1 VAIFDR
7 AIVRMLPAVPRPLVQ
22 KLSERYVAGPE
33 LKDARETVRRV
44 NTEGKLATID
54 VLGEEITNED
64 EAAAI
69 VRAYQDVFAD
79 IEHCGLDA
87 NVSVKLTAIGL
98 KLDYDLCRENLAVV
112 VEDAE
117 SRGNFVRIDM
127 EDSSTTDDTLRLYR
141 DLRERGRDN
150 VGVVLQAMLRRTD
163 DDIAA
168 LADLKPSVRLC
179 KGIYIEPPDL
189 AYQDS
194 DEVRASYVRALDA
207 LLAGGFYVGIAT
219 HDEWLLDEGRRLVAE
234 RGLSRNQYEFQML
247 LGVRPA
253 LGDELVR
260 EGRRL
265 RIYVPFGRHWYAYSL
280 RRLQE
285 NPKIAGYIA
294 ADTLGRLIGRNGV
307 GGSG

>member
-1 VAIFDR
+1 
-7 AIVRMLPAVPRPLVQ
+7 MLPAVPRPLVQ
-22 KLSERYVAGPE
+22 KLSERYIAGPE
-33 LKDARETVRRV
+33 LKDARETVRSINAGGR
-44 NTEGKLATID
+44 LATID

-87 NVSVKLTAIGL
+87 NVSVKLTALGL
-98 KLDYDLCRENLAVV
+98 NLDYELCRTNLAVV
-112 VEDAE
+112 VEDAA

-141 DLRERGRDN
+141 DLREHGRDN
-150 VGVVLQAMLRRTD
+150 VGVVLQALLRRTD
-163 DDIAA
+163 SDIAA

-179 KGIYIEPPDL
+179 KGIYVEPPEL
-189 AYQDS
+189 AYQDF
-194 DEVRASYVRALDA
+194 DEVRASYVRGLETLLDA
-207 LLAGGFYVGIAT
+207 GSYVGIAT

-234 RGLSRNQYEFQML
+234 RGLSRDEYEFQML

-260 EGRRL
+260 EGHRL

-294 ADTLGRLIGRNGV
+294 ADTLGRLIGRRNGSSSP
-307 GGSG
+307 G

>member
-1 VAIFDR
+1 LAIFDR
-7 AIVRMLPAVPRPLVQ
+7 ALARMLPAVPRPLVQ
-22 KLSERYVAGPE
+22 KLAERYIAGPE
-33 LKDARETVRRV
+33 LKDARETVRKV
-44 NTEGKLATID
+44 NAEGKLATVD

-79 IEHCGLDA
+79 IEHCELDS
-87 NVSVKLTAIGL
+87 NVSVKLTALGL
-98 KLDYDLCRENLAVV
+98 NLGYDICRANLRVV
-112 VEDAE
+112 VEDAA

-141 DLRERGRDN
+141 ELREEGREN
-150 VGVVLQAMLRRTD
+150 IGVVLQAMLRRTPA
-163 DDIAA
+163 DIEA
-168 LADLKPSVRLC
+168 LADLTPSVRLC
-179 KGIYIEPPDL
+179 KGIYVEPPDL
-189 AYQDS
+189 AYQDF
-194 DEVRASYVRALDA
+194 DEVRASYVRALEG
-207 LLAGGFYVGIAT
+207 LLAAGSYVGIAT

-234 RGLSRNQYEFQML
+234 RGLSRDDYEFQML

-260 EGRRL
+260 EGHRL

-294 ADTLGRLIGRNGV
+294 ADTVGRLIGRHNG
-307 GGSG
+307 S

>member
-1 VAIFDR
+1 
-7 AIVRMLPAVPRPLVQ
+7 MLPAVPRPLVQ
-22 KLSERYVAGPE
+22 KLSERYIAGPE
-33 LKDARETVRRV
+33 LKDARETVRRI
-44 NTEGKLATID
+44 NAEGKLATVD

-79 IEHCGLDA
+79 IEHCALDA
-87 NVSVKLTAIGL
+87 NVSVKLTALGL
-98 KLDYDLCRENLAVV
+98 NLDYDVCRANLAVV
-112 VEDAE
+112 VEDAA

-127 EDSSTTDDTLRLYR
+127 EDSSTTDDALRLYR

-179 KGIYIEPPDL
+179 KGIYVEPPEL
-189 AYQDS
+189 AYQDF
-194 DEVRASYVRALDA
+194 DDVRASYVRALEA
-207 LLAGGFYVGIAT
+207 LLDAGSYVGIAT

-234 RGLSRNQYEFQML
+234 RGLSRDEYEFQML

-260 EGRRL
+260 EGHRL

-294 ADTLGRLIGRNGV
+294 ADTLGRLIGRNGT
-307 GGSG
+307 

>member
-1 VAIFDR
+1 MF
-7 AIVRMLPAVPRPLVQ
+7 PAVPRPLVQ
-22 KLSERYVAGPE
+22 KLSERYIAGPE
-33 LKDARETVRRV
+33 LKDARETVRRI
-44 NTEGKLATID
+44 NAEGKLATVD

-79 IEHCGLDA
+79 IEHCALDA
-87 NVSVKLTAIGL
+87 NVSVKLTALGL
-98 KLDYDLCRENLAVV
+98 NLDYDVCRANLAVV
-112 VEDAE
+112 VEDAA

-127 EDSSTTDDTLRLYR
+127 EDSSTTDDALRLYR
-141 DLRERGRDN
+141 DLREQGRDN

-168 LADLKPSVRLC
+168 FADLKPSVRLC
-179 KGIYIEPPDL
+179 KGIYVEPPEL
-189 AYQDS
+189 AYQDF
-194 DEVRASYVRALDA
+194 DDVRASYVRALEA
-207 LLAGGFYVGIAT
+207 LLDAGSYVGIAT

-234 RGLSRNQYEFQML
+234 RGLSRDQYEFQML

-260 EGRRL
+260 EGHRL

-294 ADTLGRLIGRNGV
+294 ADTLGRLIGRNGT
-307 GGSG
+307 

>member
-1 VAIFDR
+1 
-7 AIVRMLPAVPRPLVQ
+7 MQ
-22 KLSERYVAGPE
+22 KLSGRYIAGPE
-33 LKDARETVRRV
+33 LKDARETVRHL
-44 NTEGKLATID
+44 NAEGKLATID
-54 VLGEEITNED
+54 VLGEEITNEH

-79 IEHCGLDA
+79 IEHCGLDS
-87 NVSVKLTAIGL
+87 NVSIKLTALGL
-98 KLDYDLCRENLAVV
+98 NLGYDVCRADLRVV
-112 VEDAE
+112 VEDAA

-141 DLRERGRDN
+141 ELREDGYDN
-150 VGVVLQAMLRRTD
+150 VGVVLQAMLRRTH

-179 KGIYIEPPDL
+179 KGIYVEPLDI
-189 AYQDS
+189 AYQDF
-194 DEVRASYVRALDA
+194 DEVRASYVQALEALLDA
-207 LLAGGFYVGIAT
+207 GSYVGIAT

-234 RGLSRNQYEFQML
+234 RDLSRGEYEFQML
-247 LGVRPA
+247 LGVRPR

-260 EGRRL
+260 EGHRL

-294 ADTLGRLIGRNGV
+294 ADTLGRLIGRHNGA
-307 GGSG
+307 